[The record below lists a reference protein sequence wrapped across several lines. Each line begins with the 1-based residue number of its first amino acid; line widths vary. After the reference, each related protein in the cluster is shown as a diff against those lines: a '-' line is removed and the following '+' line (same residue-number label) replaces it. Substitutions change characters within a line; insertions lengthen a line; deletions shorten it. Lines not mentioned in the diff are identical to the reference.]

1 MALTLPLNTSSK
13 FGKLNHINEYLT
25 VVIIQEVGLIVRMD
39 WIQVRHMR
47 ERSTTLC
54 PMHQSLKFCSVVK
67 IPP

>member
-54 PMHQSLKFCSVVK
+54 LMHLSLKFCSVVK